1 MKIRFPLY
9 AQTFTFLIL
18 HLLLLLGVF
27 LIFFNRQFGPGWD
40 ALLHSPLG
48 DRVESIAWDIGRQ
61 IRGRPVEEWNE
72 VLDDSAK
79 IYNVKF
85 YIFDA
90 QGKELAGA
98 PSLGA
103 RVCSSAASASYP
115 SSREFEFVTVKQRR
129 AKPIREYRPRA
140 NGQNQPGDSSLLA
153 NQAPPHTRGRFIIHT
168 KDPDCFWIGVRVPLH
183 DGANFSRSHTDSDGA
198 GSQSHGSASRSSMT
212 VLVVSN
218 NIWQSRIFFD
228 FAVVLSVVGGVLAFS
243 ILLWCPF
250 IFRITRELSS
260 LNAATKKFAT
270 GKFDIALKGN
280 DWDEIGSLSTSV
292 SSMSTRLKTFV
303 TGQKRFLGDIA
314 HELCSPIARL
324 QVVTEMLA
332 DSATPSQERYVADIR
347 FEVEEM
353 KALIDELLSFSKAE
367 FTSSEP
373 QLESVQLN
381 SLIES
386 VVNKVSADA
395 EVVTELPSDLI
406 VLGDR
411 KLIERALSNVV
422 SNAVRYAGKD
432 GPIKLKG
439 QRQGEEVS
447 LVCSD
452 CGQACRLIH

>member
-1 MKIRFPLY
+1 
-9 AQTFTFLIL
+9 
-18 HLLLLLGVF
+18 
-27 LIFFNRQFGPGWD
+27 
-40 ALLHSPLG
+40 
-48 DRVESIAWDIGRQ
+48 
-61 IRGRPVEEWNE
+61 
-72 VLDDSAK
+72 
-79 IYNVKF
+79 
-85 YIFDA
+85 
-90 QGKELAGA
+90 
-98 PSLGA
+98 
-103 RVCSSAASASYP
+103 
-115 SSREFEFVTVKQRR
+115 
-129 AKPIREYRPRA
+129 
-140 NGQNQPGDSSLLA
+140 
-153 NQAPPHTRGRFIIHT
+153 
-168 KDPDCFWIGVRVPLH
+168 
-183 DGANFSRSHTDSDGA
+183 
-198 GSQSHGSASRSSMT
+198 MT

-260 LNAATKKFAT
+260 LTAATEKIAT

-292 SSMSTRLKTFV
+292 SSMSAKLKTFV

-347 FEVEEM
+347 FEIEEM

-367 FTSSEP
+367 FTSSDP
-373 QLESVQLN
+373 QLESIKLN

-395 EVVTELPSDLI
+395 EVVTELQSDLI
-406 VLGDR
+406 VLGNR

-422 SNAVRYAGKD
+422 SNAVRYAGRD

-452 CGQACRLIH
+452 CGPGVPADALKMLGEPFYRPEPSRSRSSGGVGLGLAIVKTCIESCDGTVTVRNEQPHGLAVEIRLKRWVLNESEPPKAALREPQIG